1 MRSPAQEA
9 SIREGRVAEA
19 LRREFPGLSLRYCE
33 VDARPGRSPSGVR
46 RRLRYM
52 ADRLHGQ
59 KALNMRR
66 EPIAS
71 AYRVFFRQI
80 GLDPDEL
87 RPPAEAIVLE
97 RLRVGGFRSHG
108 TVDDAVTIATVET
121 GVAMRAL
128 DADRISGRLALRIS
142 QPRERLGGD
151 PHGLELP
158 DGTLVVADDA
168 CALGLIFGE
177 TAPDRMV
184 RSETRRVVFCALAV
198 DGVPPISVEEA
209 IWTALSVVS
218 ADER

>member
-1 MRSPAQEA
+1 
-9 SIREGRVAEA
+9 
-19 LRREFPGLSLRYCE
+19 
-33 VDARPGRSPSGVR
+33 
-46 RRLRYM
+46 
-52 ADRLHGQ
+52 
-59 KALNMRR
+59 MRR

-71 AYRVFFRQI
+71 AYRIFFRQI

-97 RLRVGGFRSHG
+97 RLRAGGFRSHG
-108 TVDDAVTIATVET
+108 IVDDALTIAIIET

-128 DADRISGRLALRIS
+128 DAERVSGRPWLRIS

-151 PHGLELP
+151 PRGLELP
-158 DGTLVVADDA
+158 DGTLVLADDA

-184 RSETRRVVFCALAV
+184 GSGTRRVLFCALSV

-218 ADER
+218 ADERS